1 MKYLPRQVY
10 SIRYIVSTLVV
21 EWIEIRKSDRRLKA
35 SGVSTLVV
43 EWIEIIWFGDK
54 SPAYSVSTL
63 VVEWIEIS
71 INEFHLRPVQCLH
84 PRGGVD

>member
-1 MKYLPRQVY
+1 M
-10 SIRYIVSTLVV
+10 V
-21 EWIEIRKSDRRLKA
+21 EWIEITCQGKVPRQRVF
-35 SGVSTLVV
+35 VSTLVV